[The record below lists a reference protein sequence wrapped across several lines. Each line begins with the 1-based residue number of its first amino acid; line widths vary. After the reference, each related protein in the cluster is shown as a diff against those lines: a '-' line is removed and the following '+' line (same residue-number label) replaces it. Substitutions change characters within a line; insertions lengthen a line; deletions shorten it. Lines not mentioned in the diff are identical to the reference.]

1 MSLGRVT
8 ILRRVKRALFLIL
21 PAALALAGSSCGGG
35 GGGGQLSK
43 GDYETKIA
51 AIVAPLQAPG
61 GTLQSI
67 VAISAADRAGAVAA
81 LKDGESKL
89 HAAASELESLKPP
102 DDAVAP
108 TQALAKGVRE
118 IADQV
123 TVVRKDAEGGNFA
136 RLIQFKISLSSDPA
150 VTEIR
155 DAAVELINLGYNI
168 TGQGP

>member
-1 MSLGRVT
+1 
-8 ILRRVKRALFLIL
+8 VKRALLLIL

-35 GGGGQLSK
+35 GSGQLSK
-43 GDYETKIA
+43 SDYEAKIG
-51 AIVAPLQAPG
+51 AIVRPLQEPG

-67 VAISAADRAGAVAA
+67 VAISADDRKGAVRA

-89 HAAASELESLKPP
+89 HDAASELASMKPP

-108 TQALAKGVRE
+108 TQAIAKGVRE

-123 TVVRKDAEGGNFA
+123 TAVRKDAERGNFA

-150 VTEIR
+150 VLEIR
-155 DAAVELINLGYNI
+155 DAAVQLINLGYNI
-168 TGQGP
+168 AGAGP

>member
-8 ILRRVKRALFLIL
+8 ILRRVNRALLLIL
-21 PAALALAGSSCGGG
+21 PAVLALVGASCGGG
-35 GGGGQLSK
+35 SGGAQLSRAE
-43 GDYETKIA
+43 YEAKIG
-51 AIVAPLQAPG
+51 AIVGPLQKPG

-67 VAISAADRAGAVAA
+67 VAISAADQAGAVTA
-81 LKDGESKL
+81 LKHRESKL
-89 HAAASELESLKPP
+89 HAAASDLESLKPP

-108 TQALAKGVRE
+108 TQALARGVRE

-123 TVVRKDAEGGNFA
+123 TAVRKDAERGNFA

-150 VTEIR
+150 VAEIR

>member
-1 MSLGRVT
+1 MMWVT
-8 ILRRVKRALFLIL
+8 ILRRVKRALLLIL
-21 PAALALAGSSCGGG
+21 PAALAVVGASCGGG

-43 GDYETKIA
+43 AEYEAKIG
-51 AIVAPLQAPG
+51 AIVGPLQKPG
-61 GTLQSI
+61 GTLQRI
-67 VAISAADRAGAVAA
+67 VAISAADQAGAVTA

-89 HAAASELESLKPP
+89 HAAASDLDSLEPP

-108 TQALAKGVRE
+108 TQALAKGVGE

-123 TVVRKDAEGGNFA
+123 TAVRKDAEQGNFA

-150 VTEIR
+150 VAEIR